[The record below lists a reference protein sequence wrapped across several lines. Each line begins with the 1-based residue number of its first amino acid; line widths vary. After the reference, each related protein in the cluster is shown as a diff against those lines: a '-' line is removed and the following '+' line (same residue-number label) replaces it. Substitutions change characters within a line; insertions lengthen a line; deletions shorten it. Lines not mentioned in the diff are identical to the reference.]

1 MSWGCKW
8 HLDATL
14 GTNMISEDSCISFL
28 KIVQTFDS
36 RAYVYDHEDPCDLNL
51 MYWTAVQY

>member
-1 MSWGCKW
+1 MSSGCKG

-14 GTNMISEDSCISFL
+14 GTNMLSEGSCIFSL

-36 RAYVYDHEDPCDLNL
+36 RTYVYDHEDPCDLNL
-51 MYWTAVQY
+51 MY

>member
-1 MSWGCKW
+1 
-8 HLDATL
+8 
-14 GTNMISEDSCISFL
+14 MISEDSCISFL

-51 MYWTAVQY
+51 MY